1 MKNMLS
7 EPDRNPLRPNVPMT
21 LAATSLGF
29 AVVQLDGSIL
39 NVALSQIGI
48 SLGTDINDLQWTVD
62 AYFVAFAVLLLS
74 AGSLSDR

>member
-39 NVALSQIGI
+39 NAALSQIGI
-48 SLGTDINDLQWTVD
+48 SLGTL
-62 AYFVAFAVLLLS
+62 
-74 AGSLSDR
+74 